1 MCHSDETFPADLV
14 LLSSSSGG
22 DCFIAT
28 SSLDGEKNLKKRV
41 QPKKLDLHFPKD
53 TVDAKSLLQVKG
65 ELQCEPPNKD
75 LHSLNGQIVI
85 NDTYY
90 TLTDKQLLLKGA
102 NLKNTEWV
110 TAVCIYTGDNTKIML
125 NS

>member
-14 LLSSSSGG
+14 LLSSSSAG

-41 QPKKLDLHFPKD
+41 QPKNMDEHFPKD
-53 TVDAKSLLQVKG
+53 KCEAKSLLTIKG

-75 LHSLNGQIVI
+75 LHSLNGQIII
-85 NDTYY
+85 NTTYY
-90 TLTDKQLLLKGA
+90 TLSDK
-102 NLKNTEWV
+102 
-110 TAVCIYTGDNTKIML
+110 
-125 NS
+125 